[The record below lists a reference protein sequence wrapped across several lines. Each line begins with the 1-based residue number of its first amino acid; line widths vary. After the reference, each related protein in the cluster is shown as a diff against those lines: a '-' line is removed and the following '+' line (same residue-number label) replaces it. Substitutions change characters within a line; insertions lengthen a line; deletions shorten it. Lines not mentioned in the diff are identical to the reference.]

1 MKIMKFECRLLTDV
15 ILNQKAATE
24 GGNNTL
30 DFIPG
35 NAFLGIA
42 ASHYDEYTPA
52 EASEIF
58 HSGRVR
64 FGDAHPACN
73 KGGRTVRTL
82 RVPASYFYPK
92 LKTLSDV
99 CYVHHQYDR
108 SHDTTNDG
116 RPQQLKQSR
125 AGFYAFSGGEGVKM
139 SLETSFAIKSA
150 YDRTRRRSM
159 DEKMYGYES
168 LDAGAV
174 FLFEVE
180 AESDELADRIRRSL
194 VGKQRIGRS
203 RTAQYGLV
211 EINEAEYEDVR
222 SSDKTFLC
230 GEHGRCATVY
240 ADSRLIF
247 LDRNDEP
254 TLQPA
259 AEDLGIDG
267 GSIIWEKSQ
276 VRTFQYAPWNGKRQ
290 TRDAE
295 RFGIEKG
302 SVFVVHLEKDQH
314 FESRYVGVYR
324 NEGFGR
330 VIYNPAF
337 LDVKE
342 GKNGEA
348 ATRITAAAPD
358 STSLAEKPELAGTPL
373 LDFVSRKGNRQAAM
387 RFIYEK
393 VNAFVEENSRAFN
406 SGGERFASQWGA
418 VRSIAQR
425 NKDYEAIKKELFDK
439 DKGYLYHGVAEE
451 QWKKCR
457 RRDKLENFV
466 YEIHSEGCPHGDLTS
481 EALVNLSSEMAKI
494 K

>member
-1 MKIMKFECRLLTDV
+1 MKTMKFECTLLTDV

-42 ASHYDEYTPA
+42 ASRYDEYTSA

-64 FGDAHPACN
+64 FGDAHPAYS
-73 KGGRTVRTL
+73 KGGKAVRTL

-92 LKTLSDV
+92 LKTLSEA
-99 CYVHHQYDR
+99 CYVHHQYER
-108 SHDTTNDG
+108 SHDTANDG
-116 RPQQLKQSR
+116 SPQQLKQSR

-180 AESDELADRIRRSL
+180 AESDELAGRIKESLIGRR
-194 VGKQRIGRS
+194 RIGRS

-211 EINEAEYEDVR
+211 EIKEAEYEDVK

-230 GEHGRCATVY
+230 GNDKCATVY

-254 TLQPA
+254 TLQPT

-267 GSIIWEKSQ
+267 GTIIWEKSQ
-276 VRTFQYAPWNGKRQ
+276 VRTFQYAPWNGKRM

-302 SVFVVHLEKDQH
+302 SVFVVRLEKDLH

-324 NEGFGR
+324 NEGFGK

-342 GKNGEA
+342 KSNGEA
-348 ATRITAAAPD
+348 TTKIIVPFAD
-358 STSLAEKPELAGTPL
+358 SKEPTETPVLEGTPL
-373 LDFVSRKGNRQAAM
+373 LDFVRRKRDRQSAM

-393 VNAFVEENSRAFN
+393 VNAFVSGNGNAFN

-418 VRSIAQR
+418 IRGIAQR
-425 NKDYEAIKKELFDK
+425 KKDYNAIWDELFEAN
-439 DKGYLYHGVAEE
+439 GYLVHGVAEE
-451 QWKKCR
+451 QWRKR
-457 RRDKLENFV
+457 RRIDLLKEFV
-466 YEIHSEGCPHGDLTS
+466 KEIHDEGRLYGDLTS